1 MKEKINISNILKS
14 YGTLIAS
21 LLIIITFTI
30 LRPQYFA
37 TVSNAINISRQ
48 ISLLV
53 VISIGATFVMTIGEF
68 DLSIGA
74 QASLGG
80 IMAAMLAV
88 EGVPIILAFII
99 PMVVGAIIGLLNGFI
114 ITKFKVLSF
123 IITLGM
129 STILAG
135 VTFWLTNGAT
145 IFENVPLAFKFIGT
159 EKIMGIPM
167 LTIIMVILVI
177 VFSFIMKNTLLGR
190 RLYSIGGNQV
200 AARVSGIN
208 VDKNKIIAFSI
219 CGILSTLAGVLLSSR
234 LGSAHPNGGDGM
246 FLQAYAAVYIGSTI
260 SKQGVPNIVGT
271 FVGAAILGILAN
283 GLTILQVPTFMQD
296 LLTGLIIIGAVI
308 LQKLGRN
315 IND

>member
-1 MKEKINISNILKS
+1 MKGKFNFSDVLKS
-14 YGTLIAS
+14 YGTLIAG
-21 LLIIITFTI
+21 LLIIIIFTI
-30 LRPQYFA
+30 LRPEYFA

-53 VISIGATFVMTIGEF
+53 VISIGASFVMTIEEF

-80 IMAAMLAV
+80 VIGAMLAV
-88 EGVPIILAFII
+88 NGVPIFIAFLI
-99 PMVVGAIIGLLNGFI
+99 PMVVGAVIGLINGFI
-114 ITKFKVLSF
+114 VTKFKVLSF
-123 IITLGM
+123 VITLGM

-145 IFENVPLAFKFIGT
+145 IFEDIPASFKFLGT
-159 EKIMGIPM
+159 KYIFGIPI
-167 LTIIMVILVI
+167 LTVIMFILVFF
-177 VFSFIMKNTLLGR
+177 FSFIMKNTLLGR
-190 RLYSIGGNQV
+190 RLYSIGGNEV
-200 AARVSGIN
+200 ASRVSGIN
-208 VDKNKIIAFSI
+208 VNRNKIIAFSI
-219 CGILSTLAGVLLSSR
+219 CGALSSLTGVLLSSR
-234 LGSAHPNGGDGM
+234 LGSAHPNGGDGL

-260 SKQGVPNIVGT
+260 SKLGVPNIVGT

-308 LQKLGRN
+308 LQKLGSN
-315 IND
+315 NND

>member
-1 MKEKINISNILKS
+1 MKDRISISNILKS
-14 YGTLIAS
+14 YGTLIAG

-30 LRPQYFA
+30 LRPQHFA

-53 VISIGATFVMTIGEF
+53 VISIGATFVMTIEEF

-80 IMAAMLAV
+80 VIGAMLAV
-88 EGVPIILAFII
+88 QGVPIVLAFII
-99 PMVVGAIIGLLNGFI
+99 PMLVGAIIGLINGLI
-114 ITKFKVLSF
+114 VTRFKVLSF

-135 VTFWLTNGAT
+135 ITFWLTNGAT
-145 IFENVPLAFKFIGT
+145 IFENIPPAFKFIGT
-159 EKIMGIPM
+159 ERILGIPI

-190 RLYSIGGNQV
+190 RLYSIGGNEV
-200 AARVSGIN
+200 ASRVSGID
-208 VDKNKIIAFSI
+208 VDNNKIIAFSI
-219 CGILSTLAGVLLSSR
+219 GGLLASLTGVLLASR

-260 SKQGVPNIVGT
+260 SKQGVPNIIGT

-308 LQKLGRN
+308 LQKLGSDN
-315 IND
+315 ND

>member
-145 IFENVPLAFKFIGT
+145 IFENVPLDFKFIGT
-159 EKIMGIPM
+159 ERIMGIPM